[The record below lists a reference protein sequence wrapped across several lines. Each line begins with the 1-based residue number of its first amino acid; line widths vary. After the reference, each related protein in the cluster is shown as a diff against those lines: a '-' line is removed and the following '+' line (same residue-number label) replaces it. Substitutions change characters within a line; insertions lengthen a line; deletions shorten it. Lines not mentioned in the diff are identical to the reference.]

1 MMQAADLRDR
11 DDLPDP
17 ARHDRAWVGAILV
30 ERKMR
35 ACSMVVVD
43 VARQDAAQMARIE
56 DDEVI
61 QTLAANRA
69 DQALDVGVL
78 PGEQGAVTTSLM
90 PIASTRLRKSV
101 PYETSRSRSR

>member
-11 DDLPDP
+11 HDLPDP
-17 ARHDRAWVGAILV
+17 ARCDRAWVGAILV

-61 QTLAANRA
+61 QTLAADGTDHA
-69 DQALDVGVL
+69 FDVSVL
-78 PGEQGAVTTSLM
+78 PGRAK
-90 PIASTRLRKSV
+90 A
-101 PYETSRSRSR
+101 